1 MLNPIRPERCS
12 VAALLY
18 ANEND
23 VKTAQELMRHS
34 TPIATMP
41 IYAQALT
48 EAKKQAQERLA
59 SLILEPEPE
68 ALSA

>member
-1 MLNPIRPERCS
+1 
-12 VAALLY
+12 
-18 ANEND
+18 
-23 VKTAQELMRHS
+23 MRHS